1 MHERVKLVIGSI
13 LDLDSHAIDESTTA
27 EDTPTWD
34 SMNHIKMIAAL
45 EDEFNV
51 FFDVEEI
58 QSLASYSAI
67 VRALHSRGV

>member
-13 LDLDSHAIDESTTA
+13 LDLDSHTIDESTTA
-27 EDTPTWD
+27 EATPTWA

-51 FFDVEEI
+51 FFEVEEI
-58 QSLASYSAI
+58 QSLGSYSAI
-67 VRALHSRGV
+67 IRALQSRGV